1 MGILEAIVL
10 GIVQGFTEFLPV
22 SSSGHLVLFQNIFGI
37 EGDLLFFDT
46 MLHVGTL
53 VAVVVVLRKDIMAI
67 LRHPIQKLTGM
78 LIVATIPA
86 VVFALLFNDFFTG
99 AFEGGYLAFGFM
111 VTALLL
117 TLAELI
123 SEAMTKK
130 KNHVTYGN
138 AVAMGV
144 LQGVAIMPGI
154 SRSGSTMVGGLLCG
168 IDRSMV
174 ARFSFLMSIPVI
186 LGSLVLQS
194 YQLFSEGAHS
204 VYLAPTIIGTLFP
217 AASGYFAVRFML
229 NLITKKKLYGFAIY
243 TGALGVLVLLDQLV
257 FNVVFANPFV

>member
-174 ARFSFLMSIPVI
+174 ARFSFLMSIPAI
-186 LGSLVLQS
+186 LGSLVLE
-194 YQLFSEGAHS
+194 LKGIVLDGEPIGDITF
-204 VYLAPTIIGTLFP
+204 LPTF
-217 AASGYFAVRFML
+217 
-229 NLITKKKLYGFAIY
+229 
-243 TGALGVLVLLDQLV
+243 LGVVAAAVFGFIAIKGMLKLIRRISMKWFALYTFLLGTFLLLDKYV
-257 FNVVFANPFV
+257 FKIWFV